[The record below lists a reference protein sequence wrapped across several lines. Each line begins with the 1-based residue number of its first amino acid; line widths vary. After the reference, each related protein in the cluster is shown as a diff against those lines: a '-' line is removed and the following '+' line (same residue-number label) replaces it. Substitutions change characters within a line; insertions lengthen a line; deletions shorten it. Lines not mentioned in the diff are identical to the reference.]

1 MNPEFDLLVNL
12 AVALSLGALI
22 GAEREVTEIGKRQRE
37 EGIEF
42 SGLRTYTLIS
52 LLGFLAACAGSR
64 WGGYLV
70 GIFFAV
76 VGVFL
81 LVEYWQQSHR
91 RHFTGITSELAALAA
106 FTVGAIAFTA
116 PLVAT
121 VAGMATVVILALKKW
136 IRKFLQKVSEGE
148 FLATIKFI
156 IVAFVVLPILPREAV
171 DPWGFLNPRNVW
183 LMVVFISGISFVGYI
198 LTKTI
203 GAKKGLGLT
212 GLLGGLASSTA
223 VTTSMAEQSRRNRK
237 LSSPFAFAVIVASAV
252 MFLRVGFEVFILNR
266 ELLPKLA
273 VTLGVMFAASGVVAG
288 FLWWK
293 SSKAEHRKKSKELE
307 LSSPFQLS
315 PALKFGIFYV
325 FILIFANL
333 ANRFF
338 GASGV
343 YVASAVSGLAD
354 VDAITISLSN
364 LAKNGELA
372 AGVATKG
379 ITLAVMVNTLVKLAI
394 VHLFGSRKL
403 FQQAAVAFG
412 VILGS
417 GLLAILL
424 V

>member
-1 MNPEFDLLVNL
+1 MNAEFDLLVNL
-12 AVALSLGALI
+12 TVALSLGALI
-22 GAEREVTEIGKRQRE
+22 GTEREVTEIGKKQRE

-52 LLGFLAACAGSR
+52 LLGFLAACAGSW

-70 GIFFAV
+70 GIFFVV
-76 VGVFL
+76 VGIFL

-91 RHFTGITSELAALAA
+91 HHFTGITSELAALAT
-106 FTVGAIAFTA
+106 FTVGAIAFTS
-116 PLVAT
+116 PLMAT

-136 IRKFLQKVSEGE
+136 IRKFLQKVSERE

-156 IVAFVVLPILPREAV
+156 IVAFVVLPILPQETV

-223 VTTSMAEQSRRNRK
+223 VTTSMAEQSKRNRK
-237 LSSPFAFAVIVASAV
+237 LSLPFAFAVIIASAM

-273 VTLGVMFAASGVVAG
+273 VTLGVMFATSGVVAG

-293 SSKAEHRKKSKELE
+293 SSKAEHRKKSKALE

-338 GASGV
+338 GTSGV
-343 YVASAVSGLAD
+343 YAASAVSGLAD
-354 VDAITISLSN
+354 VDAITISLSS
-364 LAKNGELA
+364 LAKSGELA
-372 AGVATKG
+372 TEVATKG

-403 FQQAAVAFG
+403 FQQTTIAFG
-412 VILGS
+412 VVLGS

>member
-1 MNPEFDLLVNL
+1 MNAEFDILVNL
-12 AVALSLGALI
+12 AVALGLGALI
-22 GAEREVTEIGKRQRE
+22 GTEREVTKIGKKQRQK
-37 EGIEF
+37 GVEF
-42 SGLRTYTLIS
+42 SGLRTYSLLS
-52 LLGFLAACAGSR
+52 LLGFASAYLASNFDS
-64 WGGYLV
+64 WFFGGALLIV
-70 GIFFAV
+70 G
-76 VGVFL
+76 GL
-81 LVEYWQQSHR
+81 LLAEYWRQSN
-91 RHFTGITSELAALAA
+91 HFNFFGITSEFAAIAA
-106 FTVGAIAFTA
+106 FLIGAVSLIS
-116 PLVAT
+116 PLVST
-121 VAGMATVVILALKKW
+121 VLGVAVVLILALKKW

-171 DPWGFLNPRNVW
+171 DPWGFLNLHNVW

-203 GAKKGLGLT
+203 GAKKGLGIT

-223 VTTSMAEQSRRNRK
+223 VTTSMAEQSRRNK
-237 LSSPFAFAVIVASAV
+237 KMDLPFAFAVIVANAM
-252 MFLRVGFEVFILNR
+252 MFVRVGFEVFILNY

-273 VTLGVMFAASGVVAG
+273 VTLGVMLTASAGTLG

-293 SSKAEHRKKSKELE
+293 GSKAEHREKSKELE
-307 LSSPFQLS
+307 LSSPFQLA

-343 YVASAVSGLAD
+343 YAASVISGLAN
-354 VDAITISLSN
+354 VDAITISLSSF
-364 LAKNGELA
+364 AKSGELTIEA
-372 AGVATKG
+372 AAKG
-379 ITLAVMVNTLVKLAI
+379 ITLAVIVNTLVKLAI
-394 VHLFGSRKL
+394 VKLFGSPKL
-403 FQQAAVAFG
+403 FRQATVAFG

-424 V
+424 F